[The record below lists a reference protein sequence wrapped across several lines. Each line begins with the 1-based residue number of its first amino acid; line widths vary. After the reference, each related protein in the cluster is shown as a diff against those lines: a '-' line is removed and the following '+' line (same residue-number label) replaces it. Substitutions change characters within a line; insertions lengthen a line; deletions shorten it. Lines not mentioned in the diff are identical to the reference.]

1 GNEPMAP
8 SLFQEHYFE
17 SDQELSGFHVIP
29 LDEIF
34 RPGDGAAR
42 GGPSGGVE
50 LDSTTLAEIYIR
62 QAHYGKAL
70 AAFRRLLK
78 MTPNNDY
85 LRRKVAELARL
96 EREQRETDLEVDPAI
111 VERMET
117 VEIIDRQIR
126 FYNDLLARL
135 S

>member
-1 GNEPMAP
+1 M
-8 SLFQEHYFE
+8 
-17 SDQELSGFHVIP
+17 
-29 LDEIF
+29 
-34 RPGDGAAR
+34 
-42 GGPSGGVE
+42 
-50 LDSTTLAEIYIR
+50 AEIYIR

-70 AAFRRLLK
+70 AVFRRLLK

-111 VERMET
+111 VDRMET